1 MDEIT
6 QNLAGI
12 RPGALDHTDA
22 SIRMPILE
30 PGPRQSP
37 EPRLATSAE
46 EPLADGPD
54 FVETNALV
62 DHVRSLAR
70 ARVSLIYTDQN
81 PELLEQTDEAG
92 GSNDH
97 ADPEALSLIPASS
110 ASDPALATRR
120 QTQSEANPALV
131 YLMRLGTGSRRT
143 MREALDVMAGALSG
157 GRSDMAMFPW
167 EDLRY
172 GHTAALRALLVE
184 RYAPAT
190 VNKMLAGLRG
200 TLKEAWRLGLMN
212 AEEYGR
218 AADVASVRAT
228 TLLRGRSLS
237 GGELRVLLEI
247 CAADPTAAGA
257 RDGALVATL
266 YGAGLRRSEAAAL
279 TVANYDLQSGAIT
292 IRGGKGRKDR
302 IAYAPSGSQ
311 AAIEAWIGRRG
322 SDAGMLFQP
331 VLKSGKI
338 VPRGMTDQAILYI
351 LRKRQLEAALS
362 PFTPHDLRRSFVSD
376 LLDVGADIATVQQMA
391 GHANVQT
398 TARYDRRGER
408 AKKKAADLLHV
419 PYSRASK

>member
-6 QNLAGI
+6 HNSSENRTKTPLDPESKTEQQGI
-12 RPGALDHTDA
+12 ESAL
-22 SIRMPILE
+22 
-30 PGPRQSP
+30 
-37 EPRLATSAE
+37 
-46 EPLADGPD
+46 D

-62 DHVRSLAR
+62 AYIKSYAR
-70 ARVSLIYTDQN
+70 AREADTETENDNTMEEAAAELAVLTLPTLDLVLQQRRETPADQ
-81 PELLEQTDEAG
+81 
-92 GSNDH
+92 
-97 ADPEALSLIPASS
+97 
-110 ASDPALATRR
+110 
-120 QTQSEANPALV
+120 NPALV
-131 YLMRLGTGSRRT
+131 YLARLGAGSRRT
-143 MREALDVMAGALSG
+143 MREALDVVAAALSG
-157 GRSDMAMFPW
+157 GRRDLLTFPW

-190 VNKMLAGLRG
+190 VNKMLAALRG

-212 AEEYGR
+212 AEDYGR
-218 AADVASVRAT
+218 ASDVSSVRAT

-237 GGELRVLLEI
+237 AGELRVLIEI
-247 CAADPTAAGA
+247 CIQDRTAAGA

-266 YGAGLRRSEAAAL
+266 YGAGLRRSEAVTLKLADYDTESGAL
-279 TVANYDLQSGAIT
+279 T
-292 IRGGKGRKDR
+292 IRAGKGRKDR
-302 IAYAPSGSQ
+302 IAYAPSGSRDAM
-311 AAIEAWIGRRG
+311 AAWLERRG
-322 SDAGMLFQP
+322 SAPGALFQP
-331 VLKSGKI
+331 VLKNGKI
-338 VPRGMTDQAILYI
+338 VGRGMTDQAVLYI

-419 PYSRASK
+419 PFQKQG